1 LWLYE
6 HEAKELF
13 AQAGIPV
20 LEGGLASSPEE
31 AVKIGLEVG
40 FPVAVKA
47 QILGGGRGKAGGVLF
62 AEDEKE
68 LRSCVSS
75 LLGSTLKGHIIRK
88 VRVEKKVQARRE
100 LFLSVIV
107 DPSSKAYSLLAS
119 REGGVDV
126 ELLTKR
132 PGALVKFRVDPIKG
146 LRPFE
151 ARKIAK
157 LIGYRGRQMLDL
169 SRVIYALFEFSQRF
183 DAELAEINPL
193 METKDGGFVAADA
206 RVVLDDNSLYRHP
219 EFSRILEERL
229 SELPEDERKAKEWGI
244 AYVALDGNIGVI
256 GNGAGLV
263 MATLDMV
270 SLYGGRPADFL
281 DIGGGASA
289 ERVSKALSILVEN
302 PRVKVILINILGGIT
317 RCDEVATGI
326 VEVMRSRGIRKPVVV
341 RMVGTRAEEGRRI
354 LEENGVHVLDSMEE
368 AAKKAVK
375 LVGE

>member
-20 LEGGLASSPEE
+20 PEGGLASSPEE
-31 AVKIGLEVG
+31 AVRIGLEVG

-47 QILGGGRGKAGGVLF
+47 QILGGGRGKAGGILF
-62 AEDEKE
+62 AEDEEE
-68 LRSCVSS
+68 LRSCASH
-75 LLGSTLKGHIIRK
+75 LLGSTLKGHVIRK
-88 VRVEKKVQARRE
+88 VRVERKVRARRE
-100 LFLSVIV
+100 LFLSFIV
-107 DPSSKAYSLLAS
+107 DRSSKAYSLLAS

-126 ELLTKR
+126 ELLAKR
-132 PGALVKFRVDPIKG
+132 PGALVKFRVDPVKG

-169 SRVIYALFEFSQRF
+169 SRVIYSLFEFSQRF

-193 METKDGGFVAADA
+193 METEEGFVAADA

-219 EFSRILEERL
+219 ELSRILEERL
-229 SELPEDERKAKEWGI
+229 SELPEDERRAKEWGI

-302 PRVKVILINILGGIT
+302 PRVKVILINVLGGIT

-341 RMVGTRAEEGRRI
+341 RMVGTREEEGRRI

-375 LVGE
+375 LVEE

>member
-1 LWLYE
+1 MWLYE

-20 LEGGLASSPEE
+20 PEGGLASSPEE
-31 AVKIGLEVG
+31 AVRIGLEVG

-47 QILGGGRGKAGGVLF
+47 QILGGGRGKAGGILF
-62 AEDEKE
+62 AEDEEE
-68 LRSCVSS
+68 LRSCASR
-75 LLGSTLKGHIIRK
+75 LLGSTLKGHLIRK
-88 VRVEKKVQARRE
+88 VRVERKVRARRE

-107 DPSSKAYSLLAS
+107 DRSSKTYSLLAS

-126 ELLTKR
+126 ELLAKH

-157 LIGYRGRQMLDL
+157 LIGYKGRQMLDL
-169 SRVIYALFEFSQRF
+169 SRVIYSLFEFSQRF

-193 METKDGGFVAADA
+193 METEEGFVAADA

-244 AYVALDGNIGVI
+244 AYVALDGNIGII

-302 PRVKVILINILGGIT
+302 PRVKVILINVLGGIT

-341 RMVGTRAEEGRRI
+341 RMVGTREEEGRRI

>member
-20 LEGGLASSPEE
+20 PEGGLASSPEE
-31 AVKIGLEVG
+31 AVRIGLEVG

-47 QILGGGRGKAGGVLF
+47 QILGGGRGKAGGILF
-62 AEDEKE
+62 AEDEEE
-68 LRSCVSS
+68 LRSCASR
-75 LLGSTLKGHIIRK
+75 LLGSTLKGHLIRK
-88 VRVEKKVQARRE
+88 VRVERKVRARRE

-107 DPSSKAYSLLAS
+107 DRSSKTYSLLAS

-126 ELLTKR
+126 ELLAKR

-169 SRVIYALFEFSQRF
+169 SRVIYSLFEFSQRF

-193 METKDGGFVAADA
+193 METEEGFVAADA

-219 EFSRILEERL
+219 EFSGILEERL

-244 AYVALDGNIGVI
+244 AYVALDGNIGII

-302 PRVKVILINILGGIT
+302 PRVKVILINVLGGIT

-341 RMVGTRAEEGRRI
+341 RMVGTREEEGRRI